1 MHLLAWVL
9 SVQRGPWAS
18 YPLQWVSHVQH
29 GNNNHAPTGGDC
41 GGDENKLQLDGA
53 MCVSHLAH
61 NNFQTLAIITLTFL
75 SLV

>member
-1 MHLLAWVL
+1 MGPGHHIPYNGFLMYSMVTTIMPP
-9 SVQRGPWAS
+9 RG
-18 YPLQWVSHVQH
+18 V
-29 GNNNHAPTGGDC
+29 GGDC
-41 GGDENKLQLDGA
+41 GGDENKLQLDGT